1 MLKMALAV
9 LCVVLMA
16 LLAHTAAKPHPVKLL
31 DYQRTTD
38 DRSVAYVQFQAS
50 LKYANE
56 PRVDDI
62 LEYYDVLEVMG
73 LGIIEARATAVV
85 AAYLPDAPRAVLAD
99 KRVNALV
106 SAGALQADLLETVEQ
121 ALEDGSSVVKPIIWL
136 CCGVVALH
144 ARTTLALE
152 RHAERYKNI
161 VAFWEAE
168 LLKVEKL
175 RVYGKWPTFGLK
187 QCTHAHAVRTERLS
201 KLTKRHARRLQGIMR
216 PPRREMVVSIDD
228 HKVRTVSFPIDILE
242 WNALV
247 GTRLVALKRQ
257 RSMGM
262 PALPVELLNLYEDRC
277 ASGYDFEDKPLLM
290 LETVDANALGAKPPR
305 PVAESSMIYP
315 HDNFSAQFHVY
326 EIICTG
332 CTCVSAKPD
341 TIEAL
346 CTDLLRELF
355 IMLMIPAGPERF
367 LCETR
372 HRRVGATVASK
383 YYTESGL
390 LGVLSGD
397 HCEFKCRRGTE
408 AVTTQ
413 TSAVKVLIV
422 AGELLAMM
430 SIYGERSA
438 TAGLLTHTV
447 HQDTTLNWVTI
458 RPELPFNV
466 RGYSIESI
474 NKNIRTGRPYS
485 TGPW

>member
-1 MLKMALAV
+1 MLKLALV
-9 LCVVLMA
+9 LCVVL
-16 LLAHTAAKPHPVKLL
+16 LAYLVHTAAKPRPVQLL
-31 DYQRTTD
+31 DYERTTD

-50 LKYANE
+50 LKDANE
-56 PRVDDI
+56 PRADGI
-62 LEYYDVLEVMG
+62 LAYYDALEVMG
-73 LGIIEARATAVV
+73 LGIAETRATAVV
-85 AAYLPDAPRAVLAD
+85 AAYLPDAPRAALAD
-99 KRVNALV
+99 RLVNALV
-106 SAGALQADLLETVEQ
+106 SAGALQANLLETVEK
-121 ALEDGSSVVKPIIWL
+121 ALEDGGNVAKPIIWL
-136 CCGVVALH
+136 CCGVVALR
-144 ARTTLALE
+144 ATTTPALQ
-152 RHAERYKNI
+152 RHTERYINI

-168 LLKVEKL
+168 LLKVEKM

-187 QCTHAHAVRTERLS
+187 QCTYAHAVRTERLAS
-201 KLTKRHARRLQGIMR
+201 LTKRHARRLQGIMR

-228 HKVRTVSFPIDILE
+228 HKVRTVLFPVDILE

-290 LETVDANALGAKPPR
+290 LETVDTNALGEKPPR
-305 PVAESSMIYP
+305 PAVDSSMIYP
-315 HDNFSAQFHVY
+315 HDKFSAQFHVH

-346 CTDLLRELF
+346 CTDLLRELY
-355 IMLMIPAGPERF
+355 ITLKIPSGPERF

-372 HRRVGATVASK
+372 HRPVGAVVNSK

-390 LGVLSGD
+390 LGVFCGE
-397 HCEFKCRRGTE
+397 HCEFVCRRGIE

-430 SIYGERSA
+430 SFYGERSA

-447 HQDTTLNWVTI
+447 HKDTTLNWVTI
-458 RPELPFNV
+458 SPELPFSV

-474 NKNIRTGRPYS
+474 KKNIRTGRPYS